1 MRTYFHQIAGDTV
14 TVRVPETGADLDAF
28 IAWAEDADRRGP
40 LALDTET
47 TGLDIF
53 ADHYRLRTVQFGT
66 AHEAWVIHWERGGRF
81 REMAL
86 SVLRNASRFL
96 IHNAPF
102 DWLVLGRHAGIP
114 LESMAPRTTDTKI
127 LAALVDPRQ
136 PQEGGIGTALK
147 PLCGYYIDPSAPDTQ
162 EGLTAEFR
170 AWGHTKAT
178 GWAAIDLDNEI
189 YNLYAGLDVILTAR
203 IEPILRSELD
213 RLGVRDALRQYEHE
227 LARIC
232 AVMQRRGM
240 VLDVG
245 YTTELEKI
253 LAHEAEAFGARAARY
268 GVDNVNSTDQ
278 IVAALI
284 GMGEDL
290 TARTPSGKL
299 QVNGDI
305 LRRLADVNKDWEPL
319 DSRTSNPLAMAV
331 LRSKRA
337 GKWRKTYAE
346 MFLAKADSSG
356 RIHPGINTLAARTG
370 RMSADHAIQTL
381 PSNDKM
387 IRRCLLAD
395 PGHVVIS
402 TDFKAIELRVLAALA
417 DVKVMK
423 RSILADE
430 DLHDVTAALVYGP
443 EFTKKDRKLCK
454 GVGLGKVYGGGAEA
468 LSLMTGAPL
477 DAVKYTISTY
487 DRIYPEIRRASS
499 RWQREAFQTGMVLVS
514 PTGRRLPLDRDRTY
528 AAVNYMC
535 QSTARDC
542 LGQAVIDMEAAG
554 LLDYLRLLIHDE
566 VLVSA
571 PAGEAADI
579 AREIERC
586 MTFNLFDVPIAAE
599 AEIGG
604 RSWGS
609 LYGADY

>member
-1 MRTYFHQIAGDTV
+1 MRTYFHQIAGDTA

-423 RSILADE
+423 RSILANQ

-487 DRIYPEIRRASS
+487 DRIYPEIRRASN

>member
-1 MRTYFHQIAGDTV
+1 MRTYFHQIAGDTA

-47 TGLDIF
+47 TGLDIYT
-53 ADHYRLRTVQFGT
+53 AGYRLRTVQFGT
-66 AHEAWVIHWERGGRF
+66 RDTAFVIHWERGGAF
-81 REMAL
+81 REAAL
-86 SVLRNASRFL
+86 TVLRNAHRFT

-102 DWLVLGRHAGIP
+102 DWLVLDEHAGIP
-114 LESMAPRTTDTKI
+114 LESLAPRTADTQV

-136 PQEGGIGTALK
+136 AMEGGIGTGLK
-147 PLCGYYIDPSAPDTQ
+147 PLSAYYLDPSAPDTQ
-162 EGLTAEFR
+162 GDLTAIFR
-170 AWGHTKAT
+170 SLGLTKAT
-178 GWAAIDLDNEI
+178 GWAGIPLDDPT
-189 YNLYAGLDVILTAR
+189 YNLYAGLDVILGSR

-213 RLGVRDALRQYEHE
+213 RLGVRPELRQYEHE
-227 LARIC
+227 LARVC
-232 AVMQRRGM
+232 AIMKRRGM
-240 VLDVG
+240 VLDVD
-245 YTTELEKI
+245 YTRELKGV
-253 LAHEAEAFGARAARY
+253 LAREAEEFGQRAARY
-268 GVDNVNSTDQ
+268 GVDNVNSDAQ
-278 IVAALI
+278 IAEALL

-290 TARTPSGKL
+290 PGRTPTGKI
-299 QVNGDI
+299 QVDGDA
-305 LRRLADVNKDWEPL
+305 LRRLADVNKEWEPL
-319 DSRTSNPLAMAV
+319 DTRTPNPLAMAV

-337 GKWRKTYAE
+337 GKWGTTYAE
-346 MFLAKADSSG
+346 KFLAKVDANG

-381 PSNDKM
+381 PSADKM

-395 PGHVVIS
+395 EGHVVIS

-417 DVKVMK
+417 DVKAMK
-423 RSILADE
+423 RAIAADE
-430 DLHDVTAALVYGP
+430 DLHDFTTTLVYG
-443 EFTKKDRKLCK
+443 EGFTPKNRKTCK
-454 GVGLGKVYGGGAEA
+454 GVGLSKVYGGGAATTA
-468 LSLMTGAPL
+468 LQTGAPL
-477 DAVKYTISTY
+477 ADVQYAMGVY
-487 DRIYPEIRRASS
+487 DRVYPEIKRASR
-499 RWQREAFQTGMVLVS
+499 RWQREAAQTGMVLVS

-528 AAVNYMC
+528 TATNYMC

-571 PAGEAADI
+571 PAGEAAEI